1 MKIKKLALAAGPSI
15 FLLPAST
22 DRERFAAFS
31 DEQGWLTRSEHPSE
45 GLHDAY
51 ERIWTT
57 SDGTTA
63 IHYMDDP
70 TPKQRF
76 VVVYGAKA
84 GEVALQLGARFH
96 VETADDVFDRALTA
110 DSDAARIDVA
120 WQLAVVNKS
129 FDEPVL
135 DLLKSLYDGADEEV
149 RHAVVNAIGYR
160 GWYEGLAFLQDVAK
174 TDTSRSLVQN
184 TNEIIKA
191 WGSAR
196 AQ

>member
-1 MKIKKLALAAGPSI
+1 MTLSTAARPSI
-15 FLLPAST
+15 FLLPAGT
-22 DRERFAAFS
+22 DRAEFAAFA
-31 DEQGWLTRSEHPSE
+31 DEQGWLARSEHPSE
-45 GLHDAY
+45 GVHDAY

-63 IHYMDDP
+63 IHDMDDP

-84 GEVALQLGARFH
+84 GEVAFRLRASFH
-96 VETADDVFDRALTA
+96 AETADDVFDRALTA

-135 DLLKSLYDGADEEV
+135 DLLKSLYDGADEGV
-149 RHAVVNAIGYR
+149 RHAVVNSIGYR
-160 GWYEGLAFLQDVAK
+160 GWDEGLAFLRVVAK

-184 TNEIIKA
+184 AKEIIEA